1 MKQHTYKSESK
12 KIILCFITAFII
24 ISGFFALSKDV
35 YAIKTP
41 DGSTSFNSALL
52 EDRDPNEIIDND
64 DREAGYALIIEH
76 MDRLKALYNLSSST
90 IQKMDDIFYQ
100 ANNYV
105 ATHDMTV
112 SQYLDYIE
120 SIKADLDA
128 AVSGASS
135 EEKTSDF
142 IYICNNNTIR
152 AASYGQSTIVTLN
165 LVNLGTENITD
176 IIITPV
182 VSTKVSEWPFDILTP
197 SDVRMIDSLQAASTA
212 EEIATRQR
220 EASWAF
226 VVARDAMT
234 GTYPLKFHVQYL
246 HNGSTVEKDIYTYI
260 NITGAPGS
268 GNLDSSAEEN
278 ADTSTPRIIVTG
290 FSTDPETIY
299 AGDTFKLTI
308 TVQNTS
314 SDTAVSN
321 IQFDLKAASEGENS
335 KDTYEAF
342 LPTSGSSTIYV
353 PRIEKGA
360 TYDLSIEMT
369 SRGDLTQKPYVIDV
383 TADYEDSNNKSYK
396 ATTSVSIPIK
406 QEARV
411 DTGDVDI
418 MPLSIAVGESSN
430 VMFDVYNMGKTTI
443 YNVQV
448 SFISSTLEGGNVF
461 IGKLD
466 PGATGSVDATV
477 TGIAETLDDGTVT
490 ALISYEDESGNV
502 STIEKNINL
511 YVYAALEDD
520 MMWDDPMFYEDD
532 MPKAGMPVWLIII
545 IVLLVI
551 GVITG
556 IIIFVKKRNTS
567 KKKSKKKKKN
577 KYESYEEELDE
588 IRDFDDNG
596 DN

>member
-1 MKQHTYKSESK
+1 MINTKAHFLKSRL
-12 KIILCFITAFII
+12 ILGFITALILITGFI
-24 ISGFFALSKDV
+24 ALSKDV

-64 DREAGYALIIEH
+64 DREAGYVLIIEY
-76 MDRLKALYNLSSST
+76 MDRLKAMYNLSPST
-90 IQKMDDIFYQ
+90 IQTMDDIFYQ

-112 SQYLDYIE
+112 GQYLEYIE
-120 SIKADLDA
+120 TIMADLSA
-128 AVSGASS
+128 AVSGASTD
-135 EEKTSDF
+135 ETTSDF

-152 AASYGQSTIVTLN
+152 SASYGQSTMVTLN

-176 IIITPV
+176 VIVTPV
-182 VSTKVSEWPFDILTP
+182 VSTKATEWPFDILTP
-197 SDVRMIDSLQAASTA
+197 SDVRIIDSLMAASTA
-212 EEIATRQR
+212 EEIATRQK
-220 EASWAF
+220 EVSWAF
-226 VVARDAMT
+226 VVSKDALT

-246 HNGSTVEKDIYTYI
+246 HNGKTVEKDIYTYI
-260 NITGAPGS
+260 NITGAPGNGKLNS
-268 GNLDSSAEEN
+268 TSNDSTES
-278 ADTSTPRIIVTG
+278 STPRIIVTG
-290 FSTDPETIY
+290 FSTTPETIY
-299 AGDTFKLTI
+299 AGDTFNLTI

-321 IQFDLKAASEGENS
+321 IQFDLKAASEGDDS
-335 KDTYEAF
+335 KNTYEAF

-383 TADYEDSNNKSYK
+383 TADYEDSDNKSYK

-411 DTGDVDI
+411 DTGDADI
-418 MPLSIAVGESSN
+418 MPLSIAVGEGSN
-430 VMFDVYNMGKTTI
+430 IMFDVYNMGKTTL

-448 SFISSTLEGGNVF
+448 SFISSTLTGGNVYV
-461 IGKLD
+461 GKLD

-477 TGIAETLDDGTVT
+477 IGIAETVDDGTVT

-502 STIEKNINL
+502 STLEKPLTI
-511 YVYAALEDD
+511 YVSGSIEDD
-520 MMWDDPMFYEDD
+520 MIWDDSMYYEEEI
-532 MPKAGMPVWLIII
+532 PKQGMPWWGTLLIILVIIGI
-545 IVLLVI
+545 IV
-551 GVITG
+551 G
-556 IIIFVKKRNTS
+556 IIIFIKKKKAK
-567 KKKSKKKKKN
+567 KKKSKKKGKN
-577 KYESYEEELDE
+577 KYAKYEEEID
-588 IRDFDDNG
+588 DNDDNG
-596 DN
+596 EI